1 MLCIA
6 LVPAISAPDAVAVTD
21 PGARTRSTPAA
32 ADAGSTYPPVAPGT
46 YVRPVDRPVRDPFRL
61 PAGQY
66 GPGNRGLEY
75 ATVSGD
81 AVRAIGA
88 GRVVFAGPVAGRLV
102 LSVDHPDGRRSS
114 LVGLA
119 SLHVA
124 VGDLLARGTMVGAAA
139 PGLHLG
145 LREGDRYVD
154 PARFLSGYV
163 RRAVLVPLDRASA

>member
-1 MLCIA
+1 
-6 LVPAISAPDAVAVTD
+6 VA
-21 PGARTRSTPAA
+21 
-32 ADAGSTYPPVAPGT
+32 
-46 YVRPVDRPVRDPFRL
+46 PVDRPVRDPFRL

-75 ATVSGD
+75 DTVTGD
-81 AVRAIGA
+81 PVRAIGA

-119 SLHVA
+119 SLRVA
-124 VGDLLARGTMVGAAA
+124 VGDLVARGTTVGAAA
-139 PGLHLG
+139 SGLHLG

-154 PARFLSGYV
+154 PAPFLSSIR
-163 RRAVLVPLDRASA
+163 RRAVLVAVEPAPP